1 MRAGQILVADHQGV
15 YVIKMVG
22 DVRLTLC
29 ISFDQ
34 FIDSMF
40 SAADFNA
47 VLFDLSEAEAI
58 DSTTLGLM
66 AKISLLGYDRL
77 GTRPVVLS
85 TNDSINRVLDTMGFA
100 DIFTIC
106 NAFKAPVQP
115 AEALEEADAAAE
127 DVLKAKVIEAHKVLM
142 SLNDDNKKTFTN
154 LVGMLEDGQQLLFFF
169 FFVFPSQIPGD

>member
-1 MRAGQILVADHQGV
+1 MRPGQILVADHEGV

-40 SAADFNA
+40 GADNFSA

-66 AKISLLGYDRL
+66 AKISLQGQDRHNII
-77 GTRPVVLS
+77 PVILS
-85 TNDSINRVLDTMGFA
+85 TNPSINRILQTMGFQ
-100 DIFTIC
+100 DIFTIVSEL
-106 NAFKAPVQP
+106 KTPVSP
-115 AEALEEADAAAE
+115 ARELTADVNDE
-127 DVLKAKVIEAHKVLM
+127 LQVKEKVLEAHKILM
-142 SLNDDNKKTFTN
+142 GLNKENSATFRN
-154 LVGMLEDGQQLLFFF
+154 LVKMLEC
-169 FFVFPSQIPGD
+169 S